1 MTYNV
6 FSGTLNPAQSISLVA
21 DVMFSQNRTHGAWCW
36 QYQRWHRRNFQPI
49 RQPQCLTVVYIG
61 SKLRTGGKVRCL
73 PLFCLYCVI
82 VLRDSL
88 LLVIIIVYVIAIL
101 DDNK

>member
-6 FSGTLNPAQSISLVA
+6 FSGTLNPTQSISLVA

-36 QYQRWHRRNFQPI
+36 QYQRCHRQNLQPI
-49 RQPQCLTVVYIG
+49 RQCLTVVYIG

-73 PLFCLYCVI
+73 QLFCFVLCYCP
-82 VLRDSL
+82 
-88 LLVIIIVYVIAIL
+88 A
-101 DDNK
+101 